1 MLGMGRV
8 PFYGWKS
15 KFNEIKGK
23 SLLHQALTLL
33 AAHNLI
39 IPVHQSP
46 IERVLAVP
54 KEAPSTVNTPV
65 THGRINKR
73 TTSVRMVTG
82 CAFSVSLINH
92 NSWRFPIVRAASH
105 TERACHPGINA
116 TGIGFSSFFLSH
128 SLNSHPHPPPV
139 GSGGY
144 FLSG

>member
-1 MLGMGRV
+1 MG
-8 PFYGWKS
+8 GKS

-23 SLLHQALTLL
+23 SLLHQALTLF
-33 AAHNLI
+33 AAYNLI

-92 NSWRFPIVRAASH
+92 NSWRLPIVRAASH
-105 TERACHPGINA
+105 TERERVIQG
-116 TGIGFSSFFLSH
+116 SMQRESVSVLYYSL
-128 SLNSHPHPPPV
+128 SLNSVAHPPPV